1 MRRKADGILKK
12 LLFFAYFCYE
22 KILEKKILKKSLPE
36 HVAIIMDGNRRY
48 AKMIGTFPEEG
59 HVYGAEITEKVI
71 EWCFEIGVKKLTLY
85 AFSIENF
92 SRTEEEKKRL
102 FELMCEKFDK
112 IRKDKKI
119 HKEEV
124 KIKAIGNLEMLPL
137 SLREAIR
144 KAEEATAQY
153 KKFNLYFAVGY
164 SGRMEI
170 VEAARKIG
178 EKVKNGELNV
188 EEINEEEISK
198 HLYINEGEGANK
210 NGNSLV
216 KADVDLIIRTGG
228 ERRLSNFIPWQA
240 LGNECAV
247 YFCAPFW
254 PLFRKI
260 DLLRA
265 IRTYQQRMEENRQH
279 SISKIIQIIECLS

>member
-1 MRRKADGILKK
+1 MRKKVDGILKR

-22 KILEKKILKKSLPE
+22 KILEKEILKKSLPE

-48 AKMIGTFPEEG
+48 AKMIGNFPEEG
-59 HVYGAEITEKVI
+59 HVYGAEITEEVI
-71 EWCFEIGVKKLTLY
+71 QWCFEIGVKKLTLY

-102 FELMCEKFDK
+102 FELMCEKFHK

-198 HLYINEGEGANK
+198 HLYINESEGANK